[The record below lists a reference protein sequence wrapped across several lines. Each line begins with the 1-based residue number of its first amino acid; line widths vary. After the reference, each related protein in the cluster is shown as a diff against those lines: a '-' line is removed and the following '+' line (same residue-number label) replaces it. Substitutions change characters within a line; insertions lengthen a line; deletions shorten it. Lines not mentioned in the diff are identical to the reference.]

1 MQKERT
7 LFFSTA
13 TILWLFLSLFPWQ
26 GGFEGFAIPRFAV
39 GVFIYLLP
47 GALTFLLLSENR
59 KLSLR
64 TILGGLVV
72 ALFVTGLLGLT
83 VRIFHLNFT
92 FVRWAFALWGAV
104 VIWVFYFRPAPI
116 TLEFDKP
123 SVWEGVLLAAAA
135 GAAFYFSSLA
145 RPPLIHDDAFTYNA
159 LLYYYQHAPAVDF
172 SFPAALNNLKT
183 PRFWLAFWP
192 LAEALISA
200 FSGVDGLFVTGLYLP
215 PLLAVMS
222 FVGVY
227 VLARTLGIPRALA
240 GAAILAQG
248 FGLMRLTLSS
258 QSGKLFFQRLTED
271 KVVAAFVI
279 SLTLVLLA
287 VEYLEKPG
295 ARKLLLVWIAAWA
308 MGFTHP
314 VQLGMISMVI
324 GVYCLLSMFKAER
337 RVKYFLLIGVLAS
350 VVVVPYLFRFGG
362 GENAQTLSFTLGEV
376 EENDE
381 FFRLR
386 RNRVEIIEGTQFYGL
401 SPYLTQG
408 LPYRIGVLS
417 ALASLFFFWRDRAA
431 RYVLASF
438 IVLGLAMLP
447 YTGWLIGMFTT
458 PYQLWRLT
466 WLTPLGIASAVLI
479 WLGVELIQRFK
490 SPAAMRRWLY
500 PLMQAS
506 AYFVLMIG
514 IVYVRPWA
522 SGNLYTGNVNIPDFY
537 NNYINAAKT
546 MNQLDVEGVPIVV
559 GGPDAVTHSIIPSLT
574 MKYAPLVF
582 RVESGGGNTMIWR
595 SLTGEDVPPDVRLER
610 LREYNVEYLL
620 VKGDPEWIQALLDEY
635 PSNISFL
642 FKDQR
647 LAFYK
652 LSH

>member
-1 MQKERT
+1 MRRNRKYVFLT
-7 LFFSTA
+7 GAAF
-13 TILWLFLSLFPWQ
+13 WLFLALFPWQ
-26 GGFEGFAIPRFAV
+26 GWAEGFAIPRFAA

-59 KLSLR
+59 NLSLR
-64 TILGGLVV
+64 TILGGLIT
-72 ALFVTGLLGLT
+72 ALFATGLLGAI
-83 VRIFHLNFT
+83 VRIFHLDFT
-92 FVRWAFALWGAV
+92 FIRWTFALWGAV
-104 VIWVFYFRPAPI
+104 VIWVFYFRPVPI
-116 TLEFDKP
+116 IVKFEKL
-123 SVWEGVLLAAAA
+123 SWEEGILLAVAA
-135 GAAFYFSSLA
+135 GAAFYFASLA

-192 LAEALISA
+192 LAEAMISA
-200 FSGVDGLFVTGLYLP
+200 FSGVDGLFVTGVYLP

-222 FVGVY
+222 FIGIY
-227 VLARTLGIPRALA
+227 VLARTLGIPRALG

-248 FGLMRLTLSS
+248 FALMRLTLSS
-258 QSGKLFFQRLTED
+258 QAGKLFFQRLTED
-271 KVVAAFVI
+271 KVAAAFVI
-279 SLTLVLLA
+279 SLALVMLA
-287 VEYLEKPG
+287 LEYLEKPN
-295 ARKLLLVWIAAWA
+295 ARKLLLVWIAACA
-308 MGFTHP
+308 MAFTHP
-314 VQLGMISMVI
+314 VQLGMISIIV
-324 GVYCLLSMFKAER
+324 GVYCLLSMFRAEAR
-337 RVKYFLLIGVLAS
+337 MKYLLLIGVLAS
-350 VVVVPYLFRFGG
+350 VAVVPYLFRFGG

-408 LPYRIGVLS
+408 LPYRVGALS
-417 ALASLFFFWRDRAA
+417 AFACLFFFWRNRAA

-438 IVLGLAMLP
+438 IVLGLAVLP

-466 WLTPLGIASAVLI
+466 WLTPLGIAFAVLI
-479 WLGVELIQRFK
+479 GIGIEILQRFK
-490 SPAAMRRWLY
+490 PLAAQRRWLH
-500 PLMQAS
+500 PLIQGLV
-506 AYFVLMIG
+506 FLVLIAA
-514 IVYVRPWA
+514 IAYVRPWA

-537 NNYINAAKT
+537 NNYINAAKA
-546 MNQLDVEGVPIVV
+546 MNELDIEGVPIII
-559 GGPDAVTHSIIPSLT
+559 GAPDAVTHSIIPSLT

-582 RVESGGGNTMIWR
+582 RVESGGNNTRIWR
-595 SLTGEDVPPDVRLER
+595 TLTGEDIPPDTRLER

-620 VKGDPEWIQALLDEY
+620 VKGDPEWVQALLDEY

-647 LAFYK
+647 LTFYK
-652 LSH
+652 LSY